1 MVKGGS
7 VIGWPHSE
15 AHPGSSHTLPS
26 ISSSLMNNLICKIH
40 RRNTRWP
47 CWKSKCSQV
56 SHLNI
61 LCQPKVNSSH
71 ASAVLYIWCLVVY
84 IWYSLLVAYSIY
96 CYLFGYMGDNKY
108 KVTMGNVLP
117 VLSLYNIGVARCSL
131 ITTEYRRPRREII
144 SRSLSVHFFTWQ

>member
-1 MVKGGS
+1 MSPLLQHFSVGCCCFPFLVVAAPFWELGGWSLEVVKGGSS

-15 AHPGSSHTLPS
+15 AHPGSTHIAPS
-26 ISSSLMNNLICKIH
+26 ISSSLMNNLKCKIH

-56 SHLNI
+56 SHLSI

-84 IWYSLLVAYSIY
+84 IWYLVFLTSDI
-96 CYLFGYMGDNKY
+96 
-108 KVTMGNVLP
+108 
-117 VLSLYNIGVARCSL
+117 
-131 ITTEYRRPRREII
+131 
-144 SRSLSVHFFTWQ
+144 